1 MGGESPE
8 SSKTTF
14 CLYGPEVGPKV
25 GGRQH
30 QELFAAK
37 NSFPG
42 SEPSNIR
49 TPARIIWGKGSF
61 QPKEHENMTKKSILA
76 LMVAA
81 GGCLDIV
88 AQADEIQFT
97 TLPETVQTTV
107 IRETHIASPTG
118 VVRVIHD
125 STGVYAVTVRGTR
138 GDQVVYVNET
148 GTIVQAPATTTTTTV
163 QTAQPVQP
171 VQPAA
176 DTQQTVTTYDEVQ
189 KSQSRYELLEKKGNK
204 EIYLDH
210 QTGQKV
216 TVKRA
221 ND

>member
-1 MGGESPE
+1 
-8 SSKTTF
+8 
-14 CLYGPEVGPKV
+14 
-25 GGRQH
+25 
-30 QELFAAK
+30 
-37 NSFPG
+37 
-42 SEPSNIR
+42 
-49 TPARIIWGKGSF
+49 
-61 QPKEHENMTKKSILA
+61 MTKKSILA
-76 LMVAA
+76 IMVAGA
-81 GGCLDIV
+81 CLDIV

-125 STGVYAVTVRGTR
+125 STGVYAVTVRGTQ

-163 QTAQPVQP
+163 QTAQPALPVQP

-204 EIYLDH
+204 EIYMDH

>member
-1 MGGESPE
+1 
-8 SSKTTF
+8 
-14 CLYGPEVGPKV
+14 
-25 GGRQH
+25 
-30 QELFAAK
+30 
-37 NSFPG
+37 
-42 SEPSNIR
+42 
-49 TPARIIWGKGSF
+49 
-61 QPKEHENMTKKSILA
+61 MTKKSILA
-76 LMVAA
+76 IMVAA
-81 GGCLDIV
+81 GAFLDIV

-125 STGVYAVTVRGTR
+125 STGVYAVTVRGTQ

-163 QTAQPVQP
+163 QTAQPALPVQP

-176 DTQQTVTTYDEVQ
+176 DTQQIVTTYDEVQ

-204 EIYLDH
+204 EIYMDH

-216 TVKRA
+216 TVKRS